1 MSTLSHGSEVPLPE
15 KRRFSG
21 LRALPSDVWASLA
34 ITVMW
39 LAVMVDA
46 LWGPDFV
53 STSSTSMT
61 KIPSAI
67 ILALFAWLG
76 TKAVAK
82 YGLGRGAN
90 MVPPAA
96 EL

>member
-1 MSTLSHGSEVPLPE
+1 MSTISHGSAAPLPE
-15 KRRFSG
+15 KRRFSS
-21 LRALPSDVWASLA
+21 LRALPSEIWASLA

-39 LAVMVDA
+39 IAVMVAA

-53 STSSTSMT
+53 SASASSST

-82 YGLGRGAN
+82 YGFGKGDKA
-90 MVPPAA
+90 
-96 EL
+96 

>member
-1 MSTLSHGSEVPLPE
+1 MSTISHGSTAPLPE
-15 KRRFSG
+15 KRRFSS
-21 LRALPSDVWASLA
+21 LRAVPSDLWASLA

-39 LAVMVDA
+39 IAVTVDA

-53 STSSTSMT
+53 STTSTSSTT
-61 KIPSAI
+61 IPSAI

-82 YGLGRGAN
+82 YGLGKRD
-90 MVPPAA
+90 
-96 EL
+96 